1 MIRMRKIH
9 YILLFGLAV
18 CLLAASCGGG
28 SQARREALLDI
39 LSSTSTDGQ
48 TDFARLDSLEQAA
61 PDADEHERVVQRLVR
76 AWLTAFE
83 TQQAAPDSVTA
94 PLVHYLEKHG
104 TPRERVRALL
114 LHGMGLQRRD
124 NTADALL
131 AYQKALRLA
140 RQGGDSVQ
148 VLLCWMRL
156 GELYTLRTELRS
168 EATEAYGNAMR
179 LAEQLGDASRL
190 SSCHANLGRL
200 YIAARPG
207 DSLYDCWQEGVAHY
221 RKAAELAREAGDEF
235 NEMVAKYELA
245 TLYIHRQH
253 PYEALPLLQET
264 KDFGLRTFPDQK
276 GATLFSL
283 ITVFLQLDRPDSA
296 QVYID
301 QALALPARQNN
312 IRYHVY
318 EMLFQYYQAKK
329 RPDLAAWAADSL
341 FHYQPAAALQQTSV
355 QVAEVK
361 EKYDNEQLA
370 EAHARVSQ
378 ERDDS
383 ILIGVSIAVALLIV
397 IVFGR
402 KAYRDRLHRREQQL
416 HEKDQAI
423 DTLQTHLEEEKA
435 HTEEVSGRL
444 TEMEAREQELSH
456 ALTNDTELMQR
467 LRREPKFLN
476 DAEWDKLKAVTDR
489 VYNNFS
495 VRLHERFPGLTEVYI
510 RYCVLIK
517 LRFTVSQIGILMA
530 VAPSSVSQ
538 QKSRIKKRLQQTEDG
553 AFGEGESLDDWL
565 AKF

>member
-1 MIRMRKIH
+1 MRNIL

-39 LSSTSTDGQ
+39 LTSTSTDGQ

-61 PDADEHERVVQRLVR
+61 PDAGEHEQVVRRLVR

-94 PLVHYLEKHG
+94 PLVAYLEKHG

-114 LHGMGLQRRD
+114 LHGMGLERRG
-124 NTADALL
+124 NAADAQL

-140 RQGGDSVQ
+140 RQGGDSTQ

-156 GELYTLRTELRS
+156 GELYLIRTELRS
-168 EATEAYGNAMR
+168 EAAKAYGNAMR

-200 YIAARPG
+200 YIAALPG
-207 DSLYDCWQEGVAHY
+207 DSLYDRWQEGVAHY
-221 RKAAELAREAGDEF
+221 RKAAELAHEAGDEF

-245 TLYIHRQH
+245 TLYMHRQR

-301 QALALPARQNN
+301 QALALPAHQNN

-341 FHYQPAAALQQTSV
+341 FHYQPAAARQQVST
-355 QVAEVK
+355 QVAEIK
-361 EKYDNEQLA
+361 EKYANDQLS
-370 EAHARVSQ
+370 EDHARVSRQ
-378 ERDDS
+378 RDDI
-383 ILIGVSIAVALLIV
+383 ILISLAVAVALLIV

-416 HEKDQAI
+416 HEKDQTI
-423 DTLQTHLEEEKA
+423 NTLQTNLEEEKA
-435 HTEEVSGRL
+435 HTEEVTGRL
-444 TEMEAREQELSH
+444 SEMETREQELSH

-467 LRREPKFLN
+467 LRREPKFLGEE
-476 DAEWDKLKAVTDR
+476 DWEKLKAVTDR
-489 VYNNFS
+489 VYNGFTT
-495 VRLHERFPGLTEVYI
+495 RLHEHCPQLSEVYI

-517 LRFTVSQIGILMA
+517 LGFTVSQIGILMA

-538 QKSRIKKRLQQTEDG
+538 QKSRIKKRLQQAEGCTL
-553 AFGEGESLDDWL
+553 AEGESLDEWL
-565 AKF
+565 GRF

>member
-1 MIRMRKIH
+1 MRNIL

-39 LSSTSTDGQ
+39 LTSTSTDGQ

-61 PDADEHERVVQRLVR
+61 PDAGEHEQVVRRLVR

-94 PLVHYLEKHG
+94 PLVAYLEKHG
-104 TPRERVRALL
+104 TPRERARALL
-114 LHGMGLQRRD
+114 LHGMGLERRD
-124 NTADALL
+124 NAADAQL

-140 RQGGDSVQ
+140 RQGGDSTQ

-156 GELYTLRTELRS
+156 GELYLLRTELRS
-168 EATEAYGNAMR
+168 EAMEAYGNAMR

-190 SSCHANLGRL
+190 SSCYANLGRL
-200 YIAARPG
+200 YIAALPG
-207 DSLYDCWQEGVAHY
+207 DSLYDRWQEGVAHY
-221 RKAAELAREAGDEF
+221 RKAAELAHEAGDEF

-341 FHYQPAAALQQTSV
+341 FHYQPAAARQQVST
-355 QVAEVK
+355 QVAEIK
-361 EKYDNEQLA
+361 EKYANDQLS
-370 EAHARVSQ
+370 EDHARVSRQ
-378 ERDDS
+378 RDDI
-383 ILIGVSIAVALLIV
+383 ILISLAVAVALLIV

-423 DTLQTHLEEEKA
+423 NTLQTNLEEEKA
-435 HTEEVSGRL
+435 HTEEVTGRL
-444 TEMEAREQELSH
+444 SEMEAREQELSH

-467 LRREPKFLN
+467 LRREPKFLGEE
-476 DAEWDKLKAVTDR
+476 DWEKLKAVTDR
-489 VYNNFS
+489 VYNGFII
-495 VRLHERFPGLTEVYI
+495 RLHEHCPQLSEVYI

-517 LRFTVSQIGILMA
+517 LGFTVSQIGILMA

-538 QKSRIKKRLQQTEDG
+538 QKSRIKKRLQQAEG
-553 AFGEGESLDDWL
+553 CAFAEGESLDEWL
-565 AKF
+565 GRF

>member
-1 MIRMRKIH
+1 MRNIL

-18 CLLAASCGGG
+18 CLLTASCGGG

-61 PDADEHERVVQRLVR
+61 PDADEHEQVVRRLVR
-76 AWLTAFE
+76 AWLTTFE

-94 PLVHYLEKHG
+94 PLVDYLEKHG

-114 LHGMGLQRRD
+114 LHGMGLERRD
-124 NTADALL
+124 NAADALL
-131 AYQKALRLA
+131 TYQKALSLA
-140 RQGGDSVQ
+140 RQGGDSTQ

-156 GELYTLRTELRS
+156 GELYLLRTELRS
-168 EATEAYGNAMR
+168 EAAEAYGNAMR

-200 YIAARPG
+200 YIAALPG
-207 DSLYDCWQEGVAHY
+207 DSLYDRWQEGVAHY
-221 RKAAELAREAGDEF
+221 RKAAELAHEAGDEF

-253 PYEALPLLQET
+253 PHEALPLLQET

-301 QALALPARQNN
+301 QALALPAHQNN

-341 FHYQPAAALQQTSV
+341 FHYQPAAARQQVST
-355 QVAEVK
+355 QVAEIK
-361 EKYDNEQLA
+361 EKYANDQLS
-370 EAHARVSQ
+370 EDHARVSRQ
-378 ERDDS
+378 RDDI
-383 ILIGVSIAVALLIV
+383 ILISLAVAVALLIV

-423 DTLQTHLEEEKA
+423 NTLQTNLEEEKA
-435 HTEEVSGRL
+435 HTEEVTGRL
-444 TEMEAREQELSH
+444 SEMEAREQELSH

-467 LRREPKFLN
+467 LRREPKFLGEE
-476 DAEWDKLKAVTDR
+476 DWEKLKAVTDR
-489 VYNNFS
+489 VYNGFTT
-495 VRLHERFPGLTEVYI
+495 RLHEHCPQLSEVYI

-517 LRFTVSQIGILMA
+517 LGFTVSQIGILMA

-538 QKSRIKKRLQQTEDG
+538 QKSRIKKRLQQAEGCTL
-553 AFGEGESLDDWL
+553 AEGESLDEWL
-565 AKF
+565 GRF

>member
-1 MIRMRKIH
+1 MRNILYVLLLGMI
-9 YILLFGLAV
+9 V
-18 CLLAASCGGG
+18 CVLAASCGGG
-28 SQARREALLDI
+28 QARREALLDI

-48 TDFARLDSLEQAA
+48 TDFARLDSLEKVA
-61 PDADEHERVVQRLVR
+61 PDADEHERVVRRLVR
-76 AWLTAFE
+76 AWLTTFE

-94 PLVHYLEKHG
+94 PIVDYLEKHG

-114 LHGMGLQRRD
+114 LHGIGLERRG
-124 NTADALL
+124 NAADAQLM
-131 AYQKALRLA
+131 YQKALRLA
-140 RQGGDSVQ
+140 RQGGDSTQ

-156 GELYTLRTELRS
+156 GELYTLRTELRH
-168 EATEAYGNAMR
+168 EMTEAYRNAMR

-200 YIAARPG
+200 YIAAQPG
-207 DSLYDCWQEGVAHY
+207 DSLYDRWQEGVAHY
-221 RKAAELAREAGDEF
+221 RKAAELAHEAGDEF

-245 TLYIHRQH
+245 TLYMHRQH

-329 RPDLAAWAADSL
+329 LPDLAAWAADSL
-341 FHYQPAAALQQTSV
+341 FHYQPAAARQQVSV

-361 EKYDNEQLA
+361 EKYANEQLS
-370 EAHARVSQ
+370 ESHARVSR
-378 ERDDS
+378 ERNNS
-383 ILIGVSIAVALLIV
+383 ILIGISVAVVLLVIIV
-397 IVFGR
+397 WGR
-402 KAYRDRLHRREQQL
+402 KAYRDRLHRREYLL
-416 HEKDQAI
+416 HEKDEVI
-423 DTLQTHLEEEKA
+423 NTLQTHLEEEKA
-435 HTEEVSGRL
+435 HVEEVTGRL
-444 TEMEAREQELSH
+444 LDIEGREYELRH

-467 LRREPKFLN
+467 LRKEPKFL
-476 DAEWDKLKAVTDR
+476 DDSEWEKLKAVVDD
-489 VYNNFS
+489 VYKDFT
-495 VRLHERFPGLTEVYI
+495 VRLHERFPQLSEVYI
-510 RYCVLIK
+510 RYCILIK
-517 LRFTVSQIGILMA
+517 LRFTVSQIAILMA

-538 QKSRIKKRLQQTEDG
+538 QKSRIKKRLLQTEG
-553 AFGEGESLDDWL
+553 FVFGEGETLDEWIGR
-565 AKF
+565 F

>member
-1 MIRMRKIH
+1 MRKIF
-9 YILLFGLAV
+9 YLLLFGLTA

-39 LSSTSTDGQ
+39 LSSTSTDSQ

-61 PDADEHERVVQRLVR
+61 PDADEHEQVVRRLVR

-94 PLVHYLEKHG
+94 PLVDYLEKHG

-114 LHGMGLQRRD
+114 LHGMGLERRD
-124 NTADALL
+124 NAADAQL

-140 RQGGDSVQ
+140 RQGGDSTQ

-156 GELYTLRTELRS
+156 GELYLLRTELRS
-168 EATEAYGNAMR
+168 EAAEAYGNAMR

-200 YIAARPG
+200 YMSAQPG
-207 DSLYDCWQEGVAHY
+207 DSLYDRWQEGVAHY
-221 RKAAELAREAGDEF
+221 RKAAELAREAGDEL
-235 NEMVAKYELA
+235 NEMAAKYELA
-245 TLYIHRQH
+245 GLYSTRQH

-264 KDFGLRTFPDQK
+264 KDFAFRTFPDQK

-341 FHYQPAAALQQTSV
+341 FHYQPAAARQQTSV

-361 EKYDNEQLA
+361 EKYDNEQLS

-378 ERDDS
+378 ERDDI
-383 ILIGVSIAVALLIV
+383 ILISVAVAVALLLV
-397 IVFGR
+397 IVFSR

-416 HEKDQAI
+416 HEKDRAI

-435 HTEEVSGRL
+435 HAEEVSGRL
-444 TEMEAREQELSH
+444 SEMETREQELSH

-467 LRREPKFLN
+467 LRKEPKFLSEE
-476 DAEWDKLKAVTDR
+476 DWEKLKAVTDR
-489 VYNNFS
+489 VYNGFT
-495 VRLHERFPGLTEVYI
+495 VRLHEHCPQLTDVYI
-510 RYCVLIK
+510 RYCILIK
-517 LRFTVSQIGILMA
+517 LGFTVSQIGILMA

-538 QKSRIKKRLQQTEDG
+538 QKSRIKKRLLQSADG
-553 AFGEGESLDDWL
+553 AFAEGESLDEWL
-565 AKF
+565 GRF

>member
-1 MIRMRKIH
+1 MRNLL
-9 YILLFGLAV
+9 YILLFGLALCMLV
-18 CLLAASCGGG
+18 VSCSDGK
-28 SQARREALLDI
+28 ARREALLDI
-39 LSSTSTDGQ
+39 LSSTSTGGQ
-48 TDFARLDSLEQAA
+48 TAFARLDSLEQAA
-61 PDADEHERVVQRLVR
+61 PDADEHERVVRRLVR
-76 AWLTAFE
+76 EWLTAFE
-83 TQQAAPDSVTA
+83 TQQVAPDSVTA
-94 PLVHYLEKHG
+94 PLVDYLEKYG

-114 LHGMGLQRRD
+114 LHGMGLERRS
-124 NTADALL
+124 NAADALL

-156 GELYTLRTELRS
+156 GELYLLRTELRR

-200 YIAARPG
+200 YMSAQPG
-207 DSLYDCWQEGVAHY
+207 DSLYDRWQEGVAHY
-221 RKAAELAREAGDEF
+221 RKAAELAHEAGDEL
-235 NEMVAKYELA
+235 NEMAAKYELA
-245 TLYIHRQH
+245 GLYSTRQH

-264 KDFGLRTFPDQK
+264 KDFAFRTFPDQK

-370 EAHARVSQ
+370 EAHSRVSR
-378 ERDDS
+378 ERNNS
-383 ILIGVSIAVALLIV
+383 ILIGISVAVALLLI
-397 IVFGR
+397 IVFSR
-402 KAYRDRLHRREQQL
+402 KAYRDRLRHRERQL
-416 HEKDQAI
+416 HEKDEVI
-423 DTLQTHLEEEKA
+423 NTLQTHLEEEKA
-435 HTEEVSGRL
+435 HIEEVSGRL
-444 TEMEAREQELSH
+444 SDMEGRERELRR

-467 LRREPKFLN
+467 LRKEPKFL
-476 DAEWDKLKAVTDR
+476 DDSEWEKLKAVVDR
-489 VYNNFS
+489 VYKGFTF
-495 VRLHERFPGLTEVYI
+495 RLHERFPQLSEVYI
-510 RYCVLIK
+510 RYCILIK
-517 LRFTVSQIGILMA
+517 LRFTVSQIAILMA

-538 QKSRIKKRLQQTEDG
+538 QKSRIKKRLLQTEG
-553 AFGEGESLDDWL
+553 LASGEGETLDEWIGQ
-565 AKF
+565 F

>member
-1 MIRMRKIH
+1 MRKIL

-39 LSSTSTDGQ
+39 LTSTSTDRQ

-61 PDADEHERVVQRLVR
+61 PDADEHEQVVRRLVR

-94 PLVHYLEKHG
+94 PLVDYLEKHG

-114 LHGMGLQRRD
+114 LHGMGLERRD
-124 NTADALL
+124 NAADALL

-140 RQGGDSVQ
+140 RQGGDSTQ

-156 GELYTLRTELRS
+156 GELYLLRTELRS
-168 EATEAYGNAMR
+168 EAAEAYGNAMR

-200 YIAARPG
+200 YMSAQPG
-207 DSLYDCWQEGVAHY
+207 DSLYDRWQEGVAHY
-221 RKAAELAREAGDEF
+221 RKAAELAHEAGDEL
-235 NEMVAKYELA
+235 NEMAAKYELA
-245 TLYIHRQH
+245 GLYSTRQH
-253 PYEALPLLQET
+253 PHEALPLLQET
-264 KDFGLRTFPDQK
+264 KDFAFRTFPDQK

-341 FHYQPAAALQQTSV
+341 FYYQPAAARQQTSV

-361 EKYDNEQLA
+361 EKYDNEQLS

-378 ERDDS
+378 ERDNS
-383 ILIGVSIAVALLIV
+383 ILIGVAVAVALLLV
-397 IVFGR
+397 IVFSR
-402 KAYRDRLHRREQQL
+402 KAYRDRLRRREQQL

-435 HTEEVSGRL
+435 HAEEVSGRL
-444 TEMEAREQELSH
+444 SEMETREQELSH

-467 LRREPKFLN
+467 LRKEPKFLGEE
-476 DAEWDKLKAVTDR
+476 DWEKLKAVTDR
-489 VYNNFS
+489 VYNGFTL
-495 VRLHERFPGLTEVYI
+495 RLHEYCPQLSEVYI
-510 RYCVLIK
+510 RYCILIK
-517 LRFTVSQIGILMA
+517 LGFTVSQIGILMA

-538 QKSRIKKRLQQTEDG
+538 QKSRIKKRLLQSPG
-553 AFGEGESLDDWL
+553 CVFAEGESLDEWL
-565 AKF
+565 GRF

>member
-1 MIRMRKIH
+1 MRNILYVLLLGMI
-9 YILLFGLAV
+9 V
-18 CLLAASCGGG
+18 CVLAASCGGG
-28 SQARREALLDI
+28 QARREALLDI

-48 TDFARLDSLEQAA
+48 TDFARLDSLEKVA
-61 PDADEHERVVQRLVR
+61 PDADEHERVVRRLVR
-76 AWLTAFE
+76 AWLTTFE

-94 PLVHYLEKHG
+94 PIVDYLEKHG

-114 LHGMGLQRRD
+114 LHGMGLERRG
-124 NTADALL
+124 NAADAQLT
-131 AYQKALRLA
+131 YQKALRLA
-140 RQGGDSVQ
+140 RQGGDSTQ

-156 GELYTLRTELRS
+156 GELYTLRTELRH
-168 EATEAYGNAMR
+168 EMTEAYRNAMR

-200 YIAARPG
+200 YIAAQPG
-207 DSLYDCWQEGVAHY
+207 DSLYDRWQEGVAHY
-221 RKAAELAREAGDEF
+221 RKAAELAHEAGDEF

-245 TLYIHRQH
+245 TLYMHRQH

-329 RPDLAAWAADSL
+329 LPDLAAWAADSL
-341 FHYQPAAALQQTSV
+341 FHYQPAAARQQVST

-361 EKYDNEQLA
+361 EKYANEQLS
-370 EAHARVSQ
+370 ESHARVSR
-378 ERDDS
+378 ERNNS
-383 ILIGVSIAVALLIV
+383 ILIGISVAVVLLVIIV
-397 IVFGR
+397 WGR
-402 KAYRDRLHRREQQL
+402 KAYRDRLRRRERQL
-416 HEKDQAI
+416 HEKDEVI
-423 DTLQTHLEEEKA
+423 NTLQTHLEEEKA
-435 HTEEVSGRL
+435 HVEEVTGRL
-444 TEMEAREQELSH
+444 LDIEGREYELRH

-467 LRREPKFLN
+467 LRKEPKFL
-476 DAEWDKLKAVTDR
+476 DDSEWEKLKAVVDD
-489 VYNNFS
+489 VYKDFT
-495 VRLHERFPGLTEVYI
+495 VRLHERFPQLSEVYI
-510 RYCVLIK
+510 RYCILIK
-517 LRFTVSQIGILMA
+517 LRFTVSQIAILMA

-538 QKSRIKKRLQQTEDG
+538 QKSRIKKRLLQTEG
-553 AFGEGESLDDWL
+553 FVFGEGETLDEWIGR
-565 AKF
+565 F

>member
-1 MIRMRKIH
+1 MRNIL

-39 LSSTSTDGQ
+39 LSSTSTNGQ

-61 PDADEHERVVQRLVR
+61 PDAGEHEQVVRRLVR
-76 AWLTAFE
+76 AWLTTFE

-94 PLVHYLEKHG
+94 PLVDYLEKHG
-104 TPRERVRALL
+104 TSREQVYALL
-114 LHGMGLQRRD
+114 LHGMGLERRD
-124 NTADALL
+124 NAADALL

-140 RQGGDSVQ
+140 RQGGDSTQ

-156 GELYTLRTELRS
+156 GELYLLRTELRS
-168 EATEAYGNAMR
+168 EAAEAYGNAMR

-190 SSCHANLGRL
+190 SSCYANLGRL
-200 YIAARPG
+200 YIAALPG
-207 DSLYDCWQEGVAHY
+207 DSLYDRWQEGVAHY
-221 RKAAELAREAGDEF
+221 RKAAELAHEAGDEF

-341 FHYQPAAALQQTSV
+341 FHYQPAAARQQVST
-355 QVAEVK
+355 QVAEIK
-361 EKYDNEQLA
+361 EKYANDQLS
-370 EAHARVSQ
+370 EDHARVSRQ
-378 ERDDS
+378 RDDI
-383 ILIGVSIAVALLIV
+383 ILISLAVAVALLIV
-397 IVFGR
+397 IN
-402 KAYRDRLHRREQQL
+402 
-416 HEKDQAI
+416 
-423 DTLQTHLEEEKA
+423 TLQTNLEEEKA
-435 HTEEVSGRL
+435 HTEEVTGRL
-444 TEMEAREQELSH
+444 SEMEAREQELSH

-467 LRREPKFLN
+467 LRREPKFLGEE
-476 DAEWDKLKAVTDR
+476 DWEKLKAVTDR
-489 VYNNFS
+489 VYNGFII
-495 VRLHERFPGLTEVYI
+495 RLHEHCPQLSEVYI

-517 LRFTVSQIGILMA
+517 LGFTVSQIGILMA

-538 QKSRIKKRLQQTEDG
+538 QKSRIKKRLQQAEG
-553 AFGEGESLDDWL
+553 CAFAEGESLDEWL
-565 AKF
+565 GRF

>member
-1 MIRMRKIH
+1 MRKIR

-39 LSSTSTDGQ
+39 LSSTSTNGQ

-61 PDADEHERVVQRLVR
+61 PDAGEHEQVVRRLVR
-76 AWLTAFE
+76 AWLTTFE

-94 PLVHYLEKHG
+94 PLVDYLEKHG
-104 TPRERVRALL
+104 TSREQVYALL
-114 LHGMGLQRRD
+114 LHGMGLERRD
-124 NTADALL
+124 NAADALL

-140 RQGGDSVQ
+140 RQGGDSTQ

-156 GELYTLRTELRS
+156 GELYLLRTELRS
-168 EATEAYGNAMR
+168 EAAEAYGNAMR

-200 YIAARPG
+200 HIAALPG
-207 DSLYDCWQEGVAHY
+207 DSLYDRWQEGVEHY
-221 RKAAELAREAGDEF
+221 RKAAELAHEAGDEF

-245 TLYIHRQH
+245 TLYMHRQH

-264 KDFGLRTFPDQK
+264 KDFKFRTFPDQK
-276 GATLFSL
+276 GAVLFSL

-341 FHYQPAAALQQTSV
+341 FHYQPAAARQQVST
-355 QVAEVK
+355 QVAEIK
-361 EKYDNEQLA
+361 EKYANDQLS
-370 EAHARVSQ
+370 EDHARVSRQ
-378 ERDDS
+378 RDDI
-383 ILIGVSIAVALLIV
+383 ILISLAVAVALLIV

-423 DTLQTHLEEEKA
+423 NTLQTNLEEEKA
-435 HTEEVSGRL
+435 HTEEVTGRL
-444 TEMEAREQELSH
+444 SEMETREQELSH

-467 LRREPKFLN
+467 LRREPKFLGEE
-476 DAEWDKLKAVTDR
+476 DWEKLKAVTDR
-489 VYNNFS
+489 VYNGFT
-495 VRLHERFPGLTEVYI
+495 VRLHEHCPQLSEVYI

-517 LRFTVSQIGILMA
+517 LGFTVSQIGILMA

-538 QKSRIKKRLQQTEDG
+538 QKSRIKKRLQQAEGCTL
-553 AFGEGESLDDWL
+553 AEGESLDEWL
-565 AKF
+565 AKY

>member
-1 MIRMRKIH
+1 MRNILYVLLLGMI
-9 YILLFGLAV
+9 V
-18 CLLAASCGGG
+18 CVLAASCGGG
-28 SQARREALLDI
+28 QARREALLDI

-48 TDFARLDSLEQAA
+48 TDFARLDSLEKVA
-61 PDADEHERVVQRLVR
+61 PDADEHERVVRRLVR
-76 AWLTAFE
+76 AWLTTFE

-94 PLVHYLEKHG
+94 PIVDYLEKHG

-114 LHGMGLQRRD
+114 LHGMGLERRD
-124 NTADALL
+124 NAADALL

-140 RQGGDSVQ
+140 RQGGDSTQ

-156 GELYTLRTELRS
+156 GELYTLRTELRH
-168 EATEAYGNAMR
+168 EMTEAYGNAMR

-200 YIAARPG
+200 YIAAQPG
-207 DSLYDCWQEGVAHY
+207 DSLYDRWQEGVAHY
-221 RKAAELAREAGDEF
+221 RKAAELAHEAGDEF

-245 TLYIHRQH
+245 TLYMHRQH

-329 RPDLAAWAADSL
+329 LPDLAAWAADSL
-341 FHYQPAAALQQTSV
+341 FHYQPAAARQQVST

-361 EKYDNEQLA
+361 EKYANEQLS
-370 EAHARVSQ
+370 ESHARVSR
-378 ERDDS
+378 ERNNS
-383 ILIGVSIAVALLIV
+383 ILIGISVAVVLLVIIV
-397 IVFGR
+397 WGR
-402 KAYRDRLHRREQQL
+402 KAYRDRLHRREYLL
-416 HEKDQAI
+416 HEKDEVI
-423 DTLQTHLEEEKA
+423 NTLQTHLEEEKA
-435 HTEEVSGRL
+435 HVEEVTGRL
-444 TEMEAREQELSH
+444 LDIEGREYELRH

-467 LRREPKFLN
+467 LRKEPKFL
-476 DAEWDKLKAVTDR
+476 DDSEWEKLKAVVDD
-489 VYNNFS
+489 VYKDFT
-495 VRLHERFPGLTEVYI
+495 VRLHERFPQLSEVYI
-510 RYCVLIK
+510 RYCILIK
-517 LRFTVSQIGILMA
+517 LRFTVSQIAILMA

-538 QKSRIKKRLQQTEDG
+538 QKSRIKKRLLQTEG
-553 AFGEGESLDDWL
+553 FVFGEGETLDEWIGR
-565 AKF
+565 F

>member
-1 MIRMRKIH
+1 MRNIL

-39 LSSTSTDGQ
+39 LTSTSTDGQ

-61 PDADEHERVVQRLVR
+61 PDAGEHEQVVRRLVR

-94 PLVHYLEKHG
+94 PLVAYLEKHG

-114 LHGMGLQRRD
+114 LHGMGLERRG
-124 NTADALL
+124 NAADAQL

-140 RQGGDSVQ
+140 RQGGDSTQ

-156 GELYTLRTELRS
+156 GELYLLRTELRS
-168 EATEAYGNAMR
+168 EAAKAYGNAMR
-179 LAEQLGDASRL
+179 LADQLGDASRL

-200 YIAARPG
+200 YIAALPG
-207 DSLYDCWQEGVAHY
+207 DSLYDRWQEGVAHY
-221 RKAAELAREAGDEF
+221 RKAAELAHEAGDEF

-245 TLYIHRQH
+245 TLYMHRQH

-301 QALALPARQNN
+301 QALALPAHQNN

-341 FHYQPAAALQQTSV
+341 FHYQPAAARQQVST
-355 QVAEVK
+355 QVAEIK
-361 EKYDNEQLA
+361 EKYANDQLS
-370 EAHARVSQ
+370 EDHARVSRQ
-378 ERDDS
+378 RDDI
-383 ILIGVSIAVALLIV
+383 ILISLAVAVALLIV

-423 DTLQTHLEEEKA
+423 NTLQTNLEEEKA
-435 HTEEVSGRL
+435 HTEEVTGRL
-444 TEMEAREQELSH
+444 SEMEAREQELSH

-467 LRREPKFLN
+467 LRREPKFLGEE
-476 DAEWDKLKAVTDR
+476 DWEKLKAVTDR
-489 VYNNFS
+489 VYNGFTT
-495 VRLHERFPGLTEVYI
+495 RLHEHCPQLSEVYI

-517 LRFTVSQIGILMA
+517 LGFTVSQIGILMA

-538 QKSRIKKRLQQTEDG
+538 QKSRIKKRLQQAEGCTF
-553 AFGEGESLDDWL
+553 AEGESLDEWL
-565 AKF
+565 GRF

>member
-1 MIRMRKIH
+1 MRKIL

-39 LSSTSTDGQ
+39 LTSTSTDRQ

-61 PDADEHERVVQRLVR
+61 PDADEHEQVVRRLVR

-94 PLVHYLEKHG
+94 PLVDYLEKHG

-114 LHGMGLQRRD
+114 LHGMGLERRD
-124 NTADALL
+124 NAADAQL

-140 RQGGDSVQ
+140 RQGGDSTQ

-156 GELYTLRTELRS
+156 GELYLLRTELRS
-168 EATEAYGNAMR
+168 EAAEAYGNAMR

-200 YIAARPG
+200 YIAALPG
-207 DSLYDCWQEGVAHY
+207 DSLYDRWQEGVAHY
-221 RKAAELAREAGDEF
+221 RKAAELAHEAGDEF
-235 NEMVAKYELA
+235 NEMAAKYELA

-253 PYEALPLLQET
+253 PHEALPLLQET

-318 EMLFQYYQAKK
+318 EMLFQYYQVKK

-341 FHYQPAAALQQTSV
+341 FHYQPAAARQQVST
-355 QVAEVK
+355 QVAEIK
-361 EKYDNEQLA
+361 EKYANEQLS
-370 EAHARVSQ
+370 ESHARVSR
-378 ERDDS
+378 ERNNS
-383 ILIGVSIAVALLIV
+383 ILIGISVAVVLLVIIV
-397 IVFGR
+397 WGR
-402 KAYRDRLHRREQQL
+402 KAYRDRLHRGEHLL
-416 HEKDQAI
+416 HEKDEAI
-423 DTLQTHLEEEKA
+423 NTLQTHLEEEKA
-435 HTEEVSGRL
+435 HVEEVTGRL
-444 TEMEAREQELSH
+444 LDIEGREYELRH

-467 LRREPKFLN
+467 LRKEPKFL
-476 DAEWDKLKAVTDR
+476 DDSEWEKLKAVVDD
-489 VYNNFS
+489 VYKDFT
-495 VRLHERFPGLTEVYI
+495 VRLHERFPQLSEVYI
-510 RYCVLIK
+510 RYCILIK
-517 LRFTVSQIGILMA
+517 LRFTVSQIAILMA

-538 QKSRIKKRLQQTEDG
+538 QKSRIKKRLLQTEG
-553 AFGEGESLDDWL
+553 FVFGEGETLDEWIGR
-565 AKF
+565 F

>member
-1 MIRMRKIH
+1 MRKIR

-18 CLLAASCGGG
+18 CLLAASCEDG

-39 LSSTSTDGQ
+39 LLSTSTDRQ

-61 PDADEHERVVQRLVR
+61 PDADEHERVVRRLVR
-76 AWLTAFE
+76 EWLTAFK
-83 TQQAAPDSVTA
+83 TQQIAPDSVTA
-94 PLVHYLEKHG
+94 PLVDYLEKHG

-114 LHGMGLQRRD
+114 LHGMGLERRD
-124 NTADALL
+124 NAADALL

-140 RQGGDSVQ
+140 RQAGDSVQ

-156 GELYTLRTELRS
+156 GELYYLRTELRP
-168 EATEAYGNAMR
+168 EAAEAYGNAMR

-200 YIAARPG
+200 YMSAQPG
-207 DSLYDCWQEGVAHY
+207 DSLYDRWQEGVEHY
-221 RKAAELAREAGDEF
+221 RKAAELAREAGDEL
-235 NEMVAKYELA
+235 NEMAAKYELA
-245 TLYIHRQH
+245 GLYSTRQH
-253 PYEALPLLQET
+253 PHEALPLLQET
-264 KDFGLRTFPDQK
+264 KDFAFRKFPDQK

-341 FHYQPAAALQQTSV
+341 FHYQPAAARQEVSI

-378 ERDDS
+378 ERDDI
-383 ILIGVSIAVALLIV
+383 ILISVAIAVALLIV
-397 IVFGR
+397 IVFSR

-416 HEKDQAI
+416 HEKEQAI

-435 HTEEVSGRL
+435 HAEEVSGRL
-444 TEMEAREQELSH
+444 TKMEAREQELSH

-467 LRREPKFLN
+467 LRQEPKFLSEE
-476 DAEWDKLKAVTDR
+476 DWEKLKEVTDR
-489 VYNNFS
+489 VYNNFTL
-495 VRLHERFPGLTEVYI
+495 RLHEHCPQLTEVYI
-510 RYCVLIK
+510 RYCILIK
-517 LRFTVSQIGILMA
+517 LGFTVSQIAILMA

-538 QKSRIKKRLQQTEDG
+538 QKSRIKKRLLQSADC
-553 AFGEGESLDDWL
+553 AFAEADSLDECL
-565 AKF
+565 AKY